1 MSLAKEIK
9 TIAQITGEFK
19 LRSGKTSNRY
29 FDKYRFESDP
39 KLLSKIAQ
47 GMLELIPANTQVLCG
62 LEMGG
67 IPVVTMLSHYSGL
80 PCAFIRKEAKTYG
93 TCQYAEGYD
102 LAGQKIL
109 LIEDVVS
116 SGGAILDAAKMLRND
131 GIEVKQA
138 VCVIDRQTGG
148 MEKLAEQGVEL
159 KSLLTAED
167 FD

>member
-1 MSLAKEIK
+1 M
-9 TIAQITGEFK
+9 
-19 LRSGKTSNRY
+19 N
-29 FDKYRFESDP
+29 
-39 KLLSKIAQ
+39 
-47 GMLELIPANTQVLCG
+47 
-62 LEMGG
+62 
-67 IPVVTMLSHYSGL
+67 
-80 PCAFIRKEAKTYG
+80 
-93 TCQYAEGYD
+93 
-102 LAGQKIL
+102 KIL